1 MKNFKK
7 ILLILILF
15 VILLYVSNISSIPN
29 NLILIQG
36 ENLNV
41 KTLLGLSISN
51 LNGETVEA
59 VNSDDTK
66 VSNKVGKV
74 DLSLNLAGFS
84 VKDLTVNVIPNTVVI
99 PGGETIGLRLYTS
112 GVLVVGMSEIQ
123 GQDNNNYTPY
133 KNSGIKEGD
142 MITKIDNE
150 AITCTSDLITK
161 VNESNG
167 NYINITYVR
176 DGADYNTQIL
186 PTKTSDN
193 EYKLGLWVRDAA
205 SGVGTISFYDPNTG
219 EFGALG
225 HGILDVDTEELIDI
239 ARGDIVTSKIV
250 SIVKGEK
257 GKPGELQGS
266 IDNGKVIGEVYKN
279 TNFGIYGKLNNV
291 DSLTQT
297 SDKVMEVMPR
307 DEVKEGKATILCTL
321 DDNKQ
326 EEYEIEIEKVYT
338 STNRS
343 SKNMIIRVTDQ
354 RLLEKTGGIIQGMSG
369 SPIIQDGKF
378 VGAVTH
384 VMVNNPEKGYGIFA
398 DTMLKQMKEVEEN

>member
-1 MKNFKK
+1 MKNLKK

-29 NLILIQG
+29 NLILMQG
-36 ENLNV
+36 EHLNV
-41 KTLLGLSISN
+41 KTLLGLSISDI
-51 LNGETVEA
+51 NGETIEA

-66 VSNKVGKV
+66 VSNKIGKV
-74 DLSLNLAGFS
+74 DLSVNLAGFS

-99 PGGETIGLRLYTS
+99 PSGETIGLRLYTS

-142 MITKIDNE
+142 MITRVDDE
-150 AITCTSDLITK
+150 AVTCTSDLITK

-167 NYINITYVR
+167 NTVKITYVR
-176 DGADYNTQIL
+176 DGSNYNTEIL

-205 SGVGTISFYDPNTG
+205 SGVGTISFYDPKTG

-266 IDNGKVIGEVYKN
+266 IDNGKIIGEVYKN
-279 TNFGIYGKLNNV
+279 TNFGIYGKINNV
-291 DSLTQT
+291 EELNQDS
-297 SDKVMEVMPR
+297 D
-307 DEVKEGKATILCTL
+307 
-321 DDNKQ
+321 
-326 EEYEIEIEKVYT
+326 
-338 STNRS
+338 
-343 SKNMIIRVTDQ
+343 
-354 RLLEKTGGIIQGMSG
+354 
-369 SPIIQDGKF
+369 
-378 VGAVTH
+378 
-384 VMVNNPEKGYGIFA
+384 MVNNPEKGYGIFA

>member
-59 VNSDDTK
+59 VNVENTK
-66 VSNKVGKV
+66 VSNKIGKM

-112 GVLVVGMSEIQ
+112 GVLVVGMSEIV
-123 GQDNNNYTPY
+123 GEDNNNYTPY

-150 AITCTSDLITK
+150 AVTCTSELITK

-167 NYINITYVR
+167 NYVKITYVR
-176 DGADYNTQIL
+176 DGSNYNTEIL
-186 PTKTSDN
+186 PTKTSEN

-205 SGVGTISFYDPNTG
+205 S
-219 EFGALG
+219 
-225 HGILDVDTEELIDI
+225 
-239 ARGDIVTSKIV
+239 
-250 SIVKGEK
+250 
-257 GKPGELQGS
+257 
-266 IDNGKVIGEVYKN
+266 
-279 TNFGIYGKLNNV
+279 
-291 DSLTQT
+291 
-297 SDKVMEVMPR
+297 
-307 DEVKEGKATILCTL
+307 
-321 DDNKQ
+321 
-326 EEYEIEIEKVYT
+326 
-338 STNRS
+338 RS
-343 SKNMIIRVTDQ
+343 WYN
-354 RLLEKTGGIIQGMSG
+354 
-369 SPIIQDGKF
+369 
-378 VGAVTH
+378 
-384 VMVNNPEKGYGIFA
+384 
-398 DTMLKQMKEVEEN
+398 